1 LSAPRPKLLLLS
13 GADAP
18 SLSRDL
24 EKLWER
30 ASRASSIADLG
41 RVAAPKE
48 DQPLRAAVVIP
59 DAEELLQ
66 RLEVLDGWLRDGVP
80 DHLRAQRG
88 IALGQAQEH
97 PRIGFL
103 FPGQGAPVPTDPGF
117 LSDWLPD
124 AADVYRQATDLHGV
138 EETPPELVQLSVV
151 TASVAGL
158 RALGELGIEAQFGLG
173 HSVGELTAL
182 HWADSLDEEA
192 CLRVALRRGQVM
204 TEYATAEGA
213 MANIEAGEET
223 FAHLIDG
230 ADVTVACFNS
240 PRHRVVSGTT
250 DAVDAVVARAREQT
264 DTRVVRL
271 RVVGAFHSPLMAE
284 AVPVFDRYLAEQS
297 FGRLQRTVYSTI
309 TGSELQPVTDL
320 HALLVRQMSEP
331 VRFLEAA
338 REALAGTDLL
348 IEVGPGRM
356 LSGLV
361 SEFSETPTVALRIG
375 HSSPQGLLTAV
386 GAAYAIGV
394 PVRTDRLPDA

>member
-1 LSAPRPKLLLLS
+1 MSAPRPRLLLLS

-24 EKLWER
+24 EELWER
-30 ASRASSIADLG
+30 ASKASSLADLG
-41 RVAAPKE
+41 DEPATK
-48 DQPLRAAVVIP
+48 DGQPLRAAVVAP
-59 DAEELLQ
+59 DPEELLQ
-66 RLEVLDGWLRDGVP
+66 RLEVLDGWLHEGVP
-80 DHLRAQRG
+80 DRLRAQRG
-88 IALGQAQEH
+88 IALGQAQGR

-117 LSDWLPD
+117 LSDLLPE
-124 AADVYRQATDLHGV
+124 AADVYRQAADLQGI
-138 EETPPELVQLSVV
+138 EEAPPELVQLSVV

-158 RALGELGIEAQFGLG
+158 RALRELGIEAQFGLG

-182 HWADSLDEEA
+182 HWASALDEEA
-192 CLRVALRRGQVM
+192 LLRIALRRGQVM
-204 TEYATAEGA
+204 TEHATAEGA
-213 MANIEAGEET
+213 MANIEAGGET
-223 FAHLIDG
+223 FSHLIDG

-250 DAVDAVVARAREQT
+250 EAVDVVVARAREHA

-284 AVPVFDRYLAEQS
+284 AVPVFERYLADQS
-297 FGRLQRTVYSTI
+297 FDRMQRTVYSTI
-309 TGSELQPVTDL
+309 TGAELQRVADL
-320 HALLVRQMSEP
+320 PALLVRQMSEP
-331 VRFLEAA
+331 VRFLDAA
-338 REALAGTDLL
+338 REAMPETDLL

-361 SEFSETPTVALRIG
+361 SEFAETPSVPLRIG

-386 GAAYAIGV
+386 GAAYAIGA